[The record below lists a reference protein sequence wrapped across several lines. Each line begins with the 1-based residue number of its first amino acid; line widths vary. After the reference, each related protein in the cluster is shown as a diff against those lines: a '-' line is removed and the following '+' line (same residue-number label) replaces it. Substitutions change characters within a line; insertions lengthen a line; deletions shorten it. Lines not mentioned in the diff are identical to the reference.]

1 MGVNTATDHPAPPE
15 RRRGPPERIVL
26 AAISCMERFG
36 VTGTTVR
43 RIAEEAG
50 VNIAAV
56 NYYFGSKEKLLE
68 TAFAHT
74 LHEGFPKA
82 LHELKVAIA
91 GRSGDIKAGTR
102 VFLGD
107 YLAHAFRYPRVSVA
121 HLRNAL
127 LDQDYSGPA
136 VAETRRFVEEFLA
149 TILPAMP
156 QITEGQRRLAVLH
169 VWATIFTL
177 AMLPELFEV
186 ETEVLTGEDM
196 VERLWVTLF
205 AS

>member
-1 MGVNTATDHPAPPE
+1 MSVNAVIREASREGRDPT
-15 RRRGPPERIVL
+15 PPERIVV
-26 AAISCMERFG
+26 ATIVCVERHG

-43 RIAEEAG
+43 RIAEAAG

-82 LHELKVAIA
+82 LHELKVCIA
-91 GRSGDIKAGTR
+91 GRGGDIRSGAVDFFR
-102 VFLGD
+102 D
-107 YLAHAFRYPRVSVA
+107 YLPHAFLYPRTSVA

-127 LDQDYSGPA
+127 LDQDYTGPA
-136 VAETRRFVEEFLA
+136 VAEARRFVAEFYA
-149 TILPAMP
+149 TVAAAMP
-156 QITEGQRRLAVLH
+156 QDTAGARKLAVLH

-177 AMLPELFEV
+177 AMLPDLFPDSADSLSGEEMV
-186 ETEVLTGEDM
+186 DQLTT
-196 VERLWVTLF
+196 TLF
-205 AS
+205 GP